1 MTRFERGFVWGST
14 AVVSA
19 TGIVYAVMK
28 HLLNPADEFAVV
40 NHPLQPLVLK
50 LHIVSAPF
58 LVFAIGLITA
68 RHIWPHLRGGMKYA
82 RRSGFTAALVVV
94 PMVLTG
100 YLVQAVTHVPLLT
113 ALAWSHLVLGALFAL
128 AALAHAVAGR
138 RRRAHR
144 PETLTLT
151 RSPRVP
157 RNPPASAGGTAG
169 RWPARESSR
178 TGT

>member
-14 AVVSA
+14 AVVA
-19 TGIVYAVMK
+19 TTGIVYAVMK
-28 HLLNPADEFAVV
+28 HLMSPVDEFAVV
-40 NHPLQPLVLK
+40 NHPLQPLMLK

-58 LVFAIGLITA
+58 LVFAIGLITM
-68 RHIWPHLRGGMKYA
+68 RHIWPHLRSGVKYA
-82 RRSGFTAALVVV
+82 RRSGITAALVVV

-100 YLVQAVTHVPLLT
+100 YLIQAVTHVPLLT
-113 ALAWSHLVLGALFAL
+113 ALAWSHLGLGALFTL
-128 AALAHAVAGR
+128 AALGHTVATR
-138 RRRAHR
+138 RRRAYR
-144 PETLTLT
+144 PETLALS

-169 RWPARESSR
+169 RQPARESSR

>member
-1 MTRFERGFVWGST
+1 MTRFERAFVWLST
-14 AVVSA
+14 LVVAA
-19 TGIVYAVMK
+19 TGIVYAIMK
-28 HLLNPADEFAVV
+28 HLLSPVDEFAVV

-50 LHIVSAPF
+50 LHILTAPC
-58 LVFAIGLITA
+58 LVFAIGLITT
-68 RHIWPHLRGGMKYA
+68 RHIWPNLRSGLRHA
-82 RRSGFTAALVVV
+82 RRSGLAAALLVV

-113 ALAWSHLVLGALFAL
+113 ALAWSHLVLGGVFAL
-128 AALAHAVAGR
+128 AAAGHAVATR

-144 PETLTLT
+144 PTTLTLT

-157 RNPPASAGGTAG
+157 RNPPASGGGTAG
-169 RWPARESSR
+169 RWQARASSR